1 MFASF
6 FFGTGVFLLALGVM
20 FAMLFAIFPVE
31 IRAADDGVAVGVALT
46 LAGVALMLGAIA
58 AAGVH

>member
-1 MFASF
+1 MFVSF
-6 FFGTGVFLLALGVM
+6 FFGASVFLLALGIMV
-20 FAMLFAIFPVE
+20 AMLFAIFPAE

-46 LAGVALMLGAIA
+46 LAGIALMLGAVA